1 MGPITNI
8 FGYYSFGKDMNSDQ
22 QKISQYIEF
31 NCATRLFLLHFKNFD
46 QTYNFTDLNTK
57 ASS

>member
-46 QTYNFTDLNTK
+46 QTDKLY
-57 ASS
+57 